1 MVNRSPYNLRPNREA
16 IRRGDESFQSLPAAL
31 HGENPDFLRNVNL
44 VRGDQHPPQFSGL
57 QNQQPNPIGFPVAAS
72 SPVHD
77 LGPNLV
83 YIQPQW
89 NHSPQVSFENRQSRL
104 ERNDGVQNPMDHQG
118 PIFLANPI
126 VEQPGQN
133 QIANQNETVVRQ
145 TVAGQNRALP
155 RGVPVFQQNLN
166 QQAQQQQGVGVNGA
180 PRAQNIVFGNIG
192 NAGNFVPVQFHPPVQ
207 PQFQTQAFAVPHQ
220 IQTGLVPQPW
230 PTQRISQEQQSEM
243 LLELH
248 RVTLSNQY
256 ASVIK
261 DLPTLFGTEGRDSV
275 HDFFIT
281 MESCTR
287 EWREEKKM
295 DALRTKLKGK
305 ALKALNMAFN
315 KFGQAAPY
323 STIKAEILSILRETD
338 HKEATAFA
346 ELTQFGLRNAD
357 EDITK
362 FADRIQKLVRC
373 AYTGINDV
381 QLDEIAKKFFVLN
394 INDRDLARFL
404 ECQNKTSQTYDEMV
418 MLANKLNLLD
428 PEKVQAQIEGK
439 NRGKVQQREN
449 TGRTD
454 ARAQNQP
461 NFLNRSRPWQQNRY
475 NPNFRSASYAPVRE
489 PYQNSSPNCQP
500 QHSSRSN
507 QPQSNFLPQH
517 QNYQPPG
524 FNPGQN
530 RGYQNRN
537 YPIQG
542 TGANT
547 IPLNSGQKNSNI
559 RPQANSI
566 VIGNPVGEQSE
577 TPTVKVSLVGQCE
590 LSECEKFFH
599 LLATHASE
607 FPSTNPAIPKTAE
620 CISVEVNVVENKAK
634 ALIDSGAET
643 NVVNPAFLHKISSA
657 EGTNLMEWGFNP
669 NTGSTKIPF
678 EVTSFTGSRISIV
691 GAINVPITRGKIT
704 CEVPCLITQE
714 PFSYDFVL
722 ANPEDHSKYIIENI
736 MENDNISLDCSDCE
750 EEFEKVK
757 QMSKEQEEHE
767 LVQLG
772 ILAGDK
778 LSVHRSKSAPTKID
792 FSKLPIHQCGIVE
805 RMLVESD
812 DEHLYGLEFNSVCS
826 GEGEHSKCAPIQ
838 LGQIFCSLPDDD
850 PIRRIRVETLGE
862 LISLQLAKDVLIGH
876 VREWAGCE
884 NPSAADKLLKYKM
897 LSQALEDVRAK
908 KLYGKVR
915 TVRSTFAFFGD
926 GATEML
932 GEKLASEMVLGK
944 NSTELANSISKL
956 SFGKELKEILVA
968 FGTSDLNEDIPLDQ
982 TKAALQKILFH
993 LGKFSVKVLII
1004 PPPFNL
1010 SKKPEYEKLLKMF
1023 WETVP
1028 KDGKIQL
1035 ALIKEFRSLA
1045 EVTRYGAEEEKRNV
1059 QADGKFKPCG
1069 VRETIKFLRE
1079 VFGMSTPDKVF
1090 TVPKPVAKN
1099 VPSHSVEAQNYQF
1112 RVSGPRP
1119 LTSIQPAGPRPAFI
1133 RSGTDSAR
1141 ESPLSSTR
1149 TRLLRAGGGRARNYR
1164 TDKSPLRTAA
1174 FWRRGM

>member
-1 MVNRSPYNLRPNREA
+1 MKEFCVIILVAFFVTNLLDKAKSVQLEELPLQTFDELFVDEWLDKDDAEDLKTRRQQTLDKMSITKSTGRTPKLDKLNPIQLIRILFSQSLITLDKLNPIQLIRVLLSQKKFDQMKAELKRDGFKNSQNQIDKTVAKELGLSFTTIYNWKRELGQPEPNKYRHSKQKELMKRYYEIKDQNPKISDEKIAKMLKIVRSTLVRWKKYFKRQQFHPNSVDGHSVEENSAGANVQEIENSNLE
-16 IRRGDESFQSLPAAL
+16 IRRGGPCTHASRKKAL
-31 HGENPDFLRNVNL
+31 Y
-44 VRGDQHPPQFSGL
+44 STK
-57 QNQQPNPIGFPVAAS
+57 
-72 SPVHD
+72 
-77 LGPNLV
+77 
-83 YIQPQW
+83 
-89 NHSPQVSFENRQSRL
+89 VSFENRQSRL
-104 ERNDGVQNPMDHQG
+104 GRNDGVQNPMEHQG
-118 PIFLANPI
+118 AIFLANPI
-126 VEQPGQN
+126 VGQPGQN

-145 TVAGQNRALP
+145 PVAGQNRALP
-155 RGVPVFQQNLN
+155 RGVPAFQQNVN
-166 QQAQQQQGVGVNGA
+166 QQAQQQHGVGVNGA
-180 PRAQNIVFGNIG
+180 PRAQNVVFGNIG
-192 NAGNFVPVQFHPPVQ
+192 NAGNFVPFQFHPPVQ

-220 IQTGLVPQPW
+220 IQTGLAPQPW
-230 PTQRISQEQQSEM
+230 PTQRTAQEQQSEM

-261 DLPTLFGTEGRDSV
+261 DLPTLFV
-275 HDFFIT
+275 HIL
-281 MESCTR
+281 
-287 EWREEKKM
+287 K
-295 DALRTKLKGK
+295 DA
-305 ALKALNMAFN
+305 
-315 KFGQAAPY
+315 
-323 STIKAEILSILRETD
+323 S
-338 HKEATAFA
+338 
-346 ELTQFGLRNAD
+346 
-357 EDITK
+357 
-362 FADRIQKLVRC
+362 
-373 AYTGINDV
+373 
-381 QLDEIAKKFFVLN
+381 
-394 INDRDLARFL
+394 
-404 ECQNKTSQTYDEMV
+404 
-418 MLANKLNLLD
+418 
-428 PEKVQAQIEGK
+428 
-439 NRGKVQQREN
+439 REN
-449 TGRTD
+449 
-454 ARAQNQP
+454 ARMMQRRLKNCQHFSLSNSP
-461 NFLNRSRPWQQNRY
+461 GE
-475 NPNFRSASYAPVRE
+475 SYTPVRE
-489 PYQNSSPNCQP
+489 PYQNSSPNY
-500 QHSSRSN
+500 
-507 QPQSNFLPQH
+507 QSQQH

-547 IPLNSGQKNSNI
+547 IPLNSGQKNSHM
-559 RPQANSI
+559 RSQTNSI
-566 VIGNPVGEQSE
+566 VIGNPVGEKSE

-599 LLATHASE
+599 VLATHASE

-620 CISVEVNVVENKAK
+620 CISVEVKVDENKAK

-657 EGTNLMEWGFNP
+657 EGKNLMEWGFNP

-678 EVTSFTGSRISIV
+678 EVTSFT
-691 GAINVPITRGKIT
+691 
-704 CEVPCLITQE
+704 
-714 PFSYDFVL
+714 
-722 ANPEDHSKYIIENI
+722 ANSEDHSKYIIENI

-812 DEHLYGLEFNSVCS
+812 DEQLYGLEFNSVCS

-993 LGKFSVKVLII
+993 LGKFS
-1004 PPPFNL
+1004 
-1010 SKKPEYEKLLKMF
+1010 
-1023 WETVP
+1023 
-1028 KDGKIQL
+1028 L

-1079 VFGMSTPDKVF
+1079 VFGMSTPDKAF
-1090 TVPKPVAKN
+1090 TLPKPVAKN

-1112 RVSGPRP
+1112 RILNFR
-1119 LTSIQPAGPRPAFI
+1119 
-1133 RSGTDSAR
+1133 
-1141 ESPLSSTR
+1141 
-1149 TRLLRAGGGRARNYR
+1149 
-1164 TDKSPLRTAA
+1164 
-1174 FWRRGM
+1174 RRGRDC